1 VGKKHLSMAYN
12 LSNKGAENCCKRTV
26 LVQLI
31 VGDVVTFFGRS
42 VDTTRRLQ
50 SVQKVAVDVSGI
62 V

>member
-1 VGKKHLSMAYN
+1 MAYN